1 MFCGVSAVDT
11 CLVFPLEEIQA
22 VSFGQEY
29 SIFLMF
35 SITALCHEAPDSR
48 FDYLAKAAS
57 ASFPHCI
64 KILVLPLVVRNGCG
78 ETF

>member
-1 MFCGVSAVDT
+1 MFCGMSAVDA
-11 CLVFPLEEIQA
+11 CLTFPLEEIQA

-29 SIFLMF
+29 SMFLMF
-35 SITALCHEAPDSR
+35 SITALCHEAHDSR